1 MWSCACSSSP
11 ASVQIAQHRRQLF
24 LAAPMP
30 VMAVKRNPMNYDSSR
45 CKRFLSCLEQPAVC
59 GERQTERKRGR
70 ERERSPYFVSFEMLM
85 VNVFSFLL
93 THFIFSLLFFFFFG
107 LLYKSTILYHLSK
120 DEINNTVQKKVEKHN
135 DKITLYC
142 FLKFFY
148 EEKIF
153 FWIYLI
159 RKIRIHS
166 HKIV

>member
-30 VMAVKRNPMNYDSSR
+30 VMAVRRNPMNYDSSR

-85 VNVFSFLL
+85 VNVFSSFNSFHFLA
-93 THFIFSLLFFFFFG
+93 FFFFSG

-120 DEINNTVQKKVEKHN
+120 DEMNNRVQKKVEKHN
-135 DKITLYC
+135 DKITLYS

-148 EEKIF
+148 EGKSF
-153 FWIYLI
+153 SGYF
-159 RKIRIHS
+159 
-166 HKIV
+166 

>member
-59 GERQTERKRGR
+59 GERQTERKR
-70 ERERSPYFVSFEMLM
+70 EREESILSHLKCSWSMFFPLSF
-85 VNVFSFLL
+85 NCDFISFF
-93 THFIFSLLFFFFFG
+93 TSFFG
-107 LLYKSTILYHLSK
+107 LLYKSAILYHLSK
-120 DEINNTVQKKVEKHN
+120 DEMNNAVQKKRKKHN

-142 FLKFFY
+142 FLKLFY
-148 EEKIF
+148 ENKNIFLDIFDLEKFENQFINA
-153 FWIYLI
+153 
-159 RKIRIHS
+159 
-166 HKIV
+166 